1 MKRIYYATP
10 YDLLI
15 LLGLL
20 IVAFVMYITHLGSS
34 TIGSL
39 LCVYIGGLMGYYVLN
54 AWLSN
59 KGERHC
65 KYLRYWNIWGNKRHV
80 FISMYNGKCKA
91 NEGNEKPGK
100 TEEEKFENE
109 IKHAKNYLAG
119 AKCITCTHAKYYLK
133 IREVASECEK
143 PKKAYIGNLKTVQ
156 RYLGKPCD
164 GKKRHFYRVTFTL

>member
-10 YDLLI
+10 YDILI
-15 LLGLL
+15 LFGLF
-20 IVAFVMYITHLGSS
+20 IVVFVMCITYSDSS
-34 TIGSL
+34 TIKFL
-39 LCVYIGGLMGYYVLN
+39 LYVYVGGFVGYYVLIR
-54 AWLSN
+54 WLSN

-65 KYLRYWNIWGNKRHV
+65 KYLQYWNIWGNKRHV

-119 AKCITCTHAKYYLK
+119 AKCITCTHAKYCK
-133 IREVASECEK
+133 EIKEVDPECK
-143 PKKAYIGNLKTVQ
+143 QQKAYMGTLNRVQ

-164 GKKRHFYRVTFTL
+164 GKKRQFYRVTFTL